1 MRLALVPLVVLAA
14 CSSNPPEFCE
24 GATRFD
30 YDPVKGDAA
39 AAFPDDFY
47 TRADASSPT
56 GLRPRLDEDNAPWL
70 QGLSTV
76 ARQLYGHV
84 HALDGFGTSAGVV
97 LRFSDELGD
106 FPSGAQASLASDA
119 VLFVELGDGAPKR
132 IPFETRPTDD
142 GATMVLWP
150 MQPLKPKT
158 PHAVVVTRRQP
169 DAAGGCISPSPALR
183 ALLTGEAVPEALATL
198 SPRYRTLPS
207 RLGLEVDEV
216 SAATVFTTGSIEEA
230 SVKVAADVAARS
242 FQWST
247 PPACEAPK
255 DGYLACAG
263 AFVAGQYT
271 EDELYVDGTVQSTYE
286 LPVSVWLPGSGQ
298 GPFPVVVFGH
308 GLAGSRQ
315 TGRWLARIAAPLGL
329 AVVAID
335 AFGHGDHPTA
345 TPELPAPTRVLNFFG
360 IDMNGITLSPF
371 AMRDHFRASTWDKLQ
386 LVELLKQ
393 HPTLAD
399 GALDPERMAY
409 LGVSLGGIMASELLS
424 LTDAFDAAV
433 LIVAGARMGS
443 IVSDSPTLSLILET
457 FRGPHSTEGDV
468 EAAVAMLQTLI
479 EPGDPINYAPHVLRD
494 RFPNT
499 GSRTPHVLFNAV
511 IDDDTVVNAANH
523 ALARALGTP
532 HLAPVVKPVG
542 LVEVHSSS
550 PVSGN
555 LAGERTA
562 AFFQFDR
569 FTEGSTVTHAT
580 HNNIW
585 DGPEAKAQITR
596 FLETWRDGGAPEI
609 IDPYENLNTPPL
621 P

>member
-1 MRLALVPLVVLAA
+1 MRLLLVPILLIAA
-14 CSSNPPEFCE
+14 CSSAPEFCE
-24 GATRFD
+24 GDTRFA
-30 YDPVKGDAA
+30 YDPVQGDAA

-47 TRADASSPT
+47 TVDDATSLT
-56 GLRPRLDEDNAPWL
+56 GLRPHVSEENAPWL
-70 QGLSTV
+70 KVLSPLGKN
-76 ARQLYGHV
+76 LYLEV
-84 HALDGFGTSAGVV
+84 DALDGFGTSAGVV
-97 LRFSDELGD
+97 LRFTGEVGA
-106 FPSGAQASLASDA
+106 FPSGDASRTSDA
-119 VLFVELGDGAPKR
+119 VLFVELGEGPPKR

-142 GATMVLWP
+142 GATMILWP

-158 PHAVVVTRRQP
+158 PHAVVVTRRQA
-169 DAAGGCISPSPALR
+169 DAKGACISPSPVLR
-183 ALLTGEAVPEALATL
+183 ALLTGEDVPDALASLT
-198 SPRYRTLPS
+198 PRYRTLLS
-207 RLGLEVDEV
+207 KLGLAADEV

-242 FQWST
+242 FQWSK

-255 DGYLACAG
+255 DGYLACTG
-263 AFVAGQYT
+263 AFVAGRYT
-271 EDELYVDGTVQSTYE
+271 RDDVYVDGTVQSTYE
-286 LPVSVWLPGSGQ
+286 LPVSVWLPASGD
-298 GPFPVVVFGH
+298 GPFPVVMFGH
-308 GLAGSRQ
+308 GLSGSRH

-335 AFGHGDHPTA
+335 AFGHGDHPTSDPDEA
-345 TPELPAPTRVLNFFG
+345 APPRVLRFFG
-360 IDMNGITLSPF
+360 IDMNNIALSPF

-393 HPTLAD
+393 QPTLAD

-443 IVSDSPTLSLILET
+443 IVSDSPAFSLFLEA
-457 FRGPHSTEGDV
+457 FRSPYMSQGDV
-468 EAAVAMLQTLI
+468 DAMVPVLQALI

-494 RFPNT
+494 RFPNA

-542 LVEVHSSS
+542 LVEVLESG

-555 LAGERTA
+555 LDERTA

-569 FTEGSTVTHAT
+569 YTKGSGAIAAT
-580 HNNIW
+580 HDNVW
-585 DGPEAKAQITR
+585 DGPETKLQVTR

-609 IDPYENLNTPPL
+609 VDPYAELNTPPL